1 MTDFDDDIT
10 FESGWGRTGAD
21 RTPYRRTRTHHVVD
35 HDGPPTMPIEM
46 FDEVDPWVEHAGRGV
61 MGVDPRLVRVGAV
74 AAAAVLMIPL
84 ALALRED
91 DGGTLRADPSAITS
105 TSAPAAPTTT
115 VVTIPITAA
124 AVAPAPAPA
133 PAADSSADDGDA
145 GASVQHVAAIEPPAC
160 AGTYTVVFND
170 YWNRFPESSG
180 ASVEEWLAANGASH
194 DTPLYVGDELCIP
207 EGATAPAPAPTTTA
221 AAQTTAAP
229 PTTAP
234 PPPPPT
240 TAPPPPPPAP
250 VATTPPATTPPPTA
264 AATAAQPGR
273 GGSADPR
280 DLAR

>member
-1 MTDFDDDIT
+1 MTDFDDDNT

-133 PAADSSADDGDA
+133 PAADSSADDRDA
-145 GASVQHVAAIEPPAC
+145 GASVQHVAAIELPAC

-207 EGATAPAPAPTTTA
+207 VGATAPAPAPTTTA

-229 PTTAP
+229 PTDG
-234 PPPPPT
+234 
-240 TAPPPPPPAP
+240 
-250 VATTPPATTPPPTA
+250 A
-264 AATAAQPGR
+264 AATASDHSAPAAPARTCRHDAACHDATADGCGTAAQPGR

-280 DLAR
+280 DLAG